1 MQQKII
7 GMHNSFSMGQ
17 TDSEQNKT
25 NIHQWEYLLCQD
37 KIALTKKKGKAAM
50 RKNRRNNT
58 KKERIIMIASSAF
71 VLSALTMTG
80 IYMKSN
86 NTEKQDDGYMIDF
99 TALED
104 NAEEKFQEI
113 ADNQGTEVDNHAD
126 TGNSVD
132 DLINNITE
140 DIDSLKDDLDY
151 IPMEA
156 GSGLVTIPGLTDG
169 ISEEVTNANEVKE
182 NEMEKPAK
190 DTDSTVSPA
199 PSPAPSP
206 VPEAKTEP
214 ETQPETEQRA
224 ESAEER
230 EVISR
235 TLHFAESDGLL
246 RPVSGEVLIPFSMDS
261 SVYFSTL
268 DQFKYNSALMI
279 GAAVGDTVSACAEGR
294 VIDIFQDSEIG
305 HAITMELGDGY
316 KITYGQLE
324 NINVTLNSYVDRG
337 QAIATV
343 AAPTKYYSVEG
354 SNLYLKLTADGT
366 PVNPEALFR

>member
-1 MQQKII
+1 M
-7 GMHNSFSMGQ
+7 F
-17 TDSEQNKT
+17 
-25 NIHQWEYLLCQD
+25 CQD

-58 KKERIIMIASSAF
+58 KKERIIMIASSVF

-86 NTEKQDDGYMIDF
+86 NAEKQDDGYMIDF

-104 NAEEKFQEI
+104 NVEDKFQEI
-113 ADNQGTEVDNHAD
+113 ADNQGTELDNHEDMGNTAD
-126 TGNSVD
+126 NLVND
-132 DLINNITE
+132 IAE
-140 DIDSLKDDLDY
+140 DINSLEDDLDY

-169 ISEEVTNANEVKE
+169 TNEEVADGSMIDGNEL
-182 NEMEKPAK
+182 EKPGKGA
-190 DTDSTVSPA
+190 DSTVT
-199 PSPAPSP
+199 PSPSP
-206 VPEAKTEP
+206 TPDPEP
-214 ETQPETEQRA
+214 EPEPATEQKE
-224 ESAEER
+224 ESNEDTEA
-230 EVISR
+230 VSR

-279 GAAVGDTVSACAEGR
+279 GAAVGDTVSACAEGK
-294 VIDIFQDSEIG
+294 VVAIFQDSEIG

-324 NINVTLNSYVDRG
+324 NINVALNSYVDRG

-343 AAPTKYYSVEG
+343 AAPTKYFSVEG
-354 SNLYLKLTADGT
+354 SNLYLKLMADGT

>member
-1 MQQKII
+1 MP
-7 GMHNSFSMGQ
+7 NSFSMGQ

-86 NTEKQDDGYMIDF
+86 NAEKQDDGYMIDF
-99 TALED
+99 TELENNVD
-104 NAEEKFQEI
+104 DKLQEI
-113 ADNQGTEVDNHAD
+113 AGNQGMDGNNQAD
-126 TGNSVD
+126 TQDSVD
-132 DLINNITE
+132 SLVN
-140 DIDSLKDDLDY
+140 DIAKEIDNLENDLDY
-151 IPMEA
+151 LPMEA

-169 ISEEVTNANEVKE
+169 VNEEVADGNEL
-182 NEMEKPAK
+182 EKPAK
-190 DTDSTVSPA
+190 GDDSAVS
-199 PSPAPSP
+199 PSPAPSASPTPSP
-206 VPEAKTEP
+206 VPETEP
-214 ETQPETEQRA
+214 ETEQKE
-224 ESAEER
+224 ESGVESGEER
-230 EVISR
+230 EVVSR

-279 GAAVGDTVSACAEGR
+279 GAAVGDTVNACAEGR
-294 VIDIFQDSEIG
+294 VIEIFQDSEIG
-305 HAITMELGDGY
+305 HAVTMELGDGY
-316 KITYGQLE
+316 KITYGQLD

-354 SNLYLKLTADGT
+354 SNLYLKLTAGDT